1 MSSLRLKYEWGRFE
15 IRNDFMKKCVDS
27 DVVILD
33 YSFEL
38 KVDSGFDT
46 PYDN

>member
-1 MSSLRLKYEWGRFE
+1 MSSLRLKYGWGRFE

-27 DVVILD
+27 AVVILD